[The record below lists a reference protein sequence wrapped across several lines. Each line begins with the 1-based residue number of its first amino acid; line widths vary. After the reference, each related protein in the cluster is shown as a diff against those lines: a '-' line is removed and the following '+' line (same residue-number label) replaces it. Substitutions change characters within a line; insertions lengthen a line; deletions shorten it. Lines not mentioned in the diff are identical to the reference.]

1 MCFQEHFQSLVF
13 LNSEGDFMTGTEL
26 ERAEKRY
33 AQARARLQAL
43 KNREAAKERKLD
55 TRRKVILGGALIDLA
70 ARDSNASAMLDRL
83 IRNLPR
89 EQDRVTF
96 AGWEVKAAT
105 TAPAGDAEGDA
116 GAGVGTDVEAGTAA
130 VGNGSAAQ
138 AGAIS
143 GGPEFGAA
151 VDADLATA
159 ETPAPRSPFDVVGL
173 SDEDRRLRQ
182 ELRRQADELNSRRGP
197 GSRL

>member
-1 MCFQEHFQSLVF
+1 MAE
-13 LNSEGDFMTGTEL
+13 TEL

-96 AGWEVKAAT
+96 AGWNVRTAAAT
-105 TAPAGDAEGDA
+105 PEGDAESDA
-116 GAGVGTDVEAGTAA
+116 GTEIGAEVEAGTAA
-130 VGNGSAAQ
+130 VGNVSAAQ
-138 AGAIS
+138 AEEIADE
-143 GGPEFGAA
+143 PEFSASI
-151 VDADLATA
+151 DADLAAA

-173 SDEDRRLRQ
+173 SDEDRRLRE
-182 ELRRQADELNSRRGP
+182 ELRRQAEELNSRRGP

>member
-1 MCFQEHFQSLVF
+1 MA
-13 LNSEGDFMTGTEL
+13 NTEL

-33 AQARARLQAL
+33 AQAKARLQAL

-96 AGWEVKAAT
+96 DGWDVRTAAMV
-105 TAPAGDAEGDA
+105 PVDDA
-116 GAGVGTDVEAGTAA
+116 GAEVGSEVAAGTAA
-130 VGNGSAAQ
+130 FRNGSAAQ
-138 AGAIS
+138 AGATS
-143 GGPEFGAA
+143 GEPEFGET
-151 VDADLATA
+151 VDTDPATA
-159 ETPAPRSPFDVVGL
+159 SSAPRSPFDVGEV
-173 SDEDRRLRQ
+173 SDEDRRLRE
-182 ELRRQADELNSRRGP
+182 ELRRQATELNSRRGT
-197 GSRL
+197 GIRL